1 MAVVPHHRHSWR
13 LHDIL
18 IILVGHGIALEAGAA
33 LVAVFYILMSVALSL
48 IGIFGGLA
56 LICTMN

>member
-1 MAVVPHHRHSWR
+1 MAVVPHHGHSWR

-18 IILVGHGIALEAGAA
+18 IILIGHGIALGAGPDS
-33 LVAVFYILMSVALSL
+33 VAVFYILMSVALSL

-56 LICTMN
+56 LIRTMN